1 MSNPEILGF
10 LQHVDLDDHVL
21 SALTDDLE
29 RAEPSVACVLTDRVR
44 EKYRV
49 DLAAEYSGIEL
60 PHPFGKAAGQLSI
73 SVGQVSSDQSSGLA
87 FTVLKSAVGVTP
99 GGEVGIDAWER
110 RAPKMVVER
119 RISRDGR
126 DGWTVT
132 WKGRGWDKG
141 FDKYVDF
148 YRESIRRN
156 PAYPVIASLMVDV
169 TNPDRARE
177 QATHCLGRLADVHW
191 ESAKPGIEFLVEID
205 ISPTL
210 SLLPGSDRP
219 ETFQNWVRTS
229 VRAFRDGIAEG
240 GRFVVKLPN
249 PGLGPDFQAMLARI
263 TLEEGGKHLAGLV
276 VANRLFDKDATFEGQ
291 KGVAYGGFD
300 LSNIN
305 LETLDILASEGI
317 SPSLIGTGNICTG
330 QMMAEYA
337 VRGCLSGEI
346 HTFFQL
352 PPSAFRAKKGPG
364 GRTWRALRE
373 LVFHPDDGLVS
384 ILLRLGKSGAL
395 PPSGRL
401 IRFKDLPG
409 AYPAIK
415 GMR

>member
-1 MSNPEILGF
+1 MSNPEILGS
-10 LQHVDLDDHVL
+10 LQRVDLDARVSSEL
-21 SALTDDLE
+21 RDDLE
-29 RAEPSVACVLTDRVR
+29 GAEPSVASALADRVR
-44 EKYRV
+44 EKYQV
-49 DLAAEYSGIEL
+49 DLDAGYVGTEL

-73 SVGQVSSDQSSGLA
+73 SVGQVSADQSSGLA
-87 FTVLKSAVGVTP
+87 FTVLKSAVGVTQ

-148 YRESIRRN
+148 YMESTKRN
-156 PAYPVIASLMVDV
+156 PAYPIIASLMVDV

-177 QATHCLGRLADVHW
+177 QATHCLGRLADVHS
-191 ESAKPGIEFLVEID
+191 ESAKPGIAFLVEID

-210 SLLPGSDRP
+210 SLLPGSQRP
-219 ETFQNWVRTS
+219 EIFENWVRTS
-229 VRAFRDGIAEG
+229 VRAFRDGIGDRGSFA
-240 GRFVVKLPN
+240 VKLPN
-249 PGLGPDFQAMLARI
+249 PGLGADFQAMLAKVS
-263 TLEEGGKHLAGLV
+263 LEEGGKHMAGLV

-291 KGVAYGGFD
+291 EGVAFGGFD

-305 LETLDILASEGI
+305 LETLDILVSDGMN
-317 SPSLIGTGNICTG
+317 PSLIGTGNICTG

-337 VRGCLSGEI
+337 LRGCLSGEI

-352 PPSAFRAKKGPG
+352 PPSACRAKKGPG

-384 ILLRLGKSGAL
+384 VLLRLGKSGAL
-395 PPSGRL
+395 PQSGHL
-401 IRFKDLPG
+401 ISFKDLPG